1 MSNIHVLVV
10 SEENWIEKY
19 QIPDNVDLEWFDE
32 LADKPDKLMD
42 LVILDRNISRED
54 AQILKKIT
62 RGFCLY
68 ATEQV
73 DMQLKPIKLFF
84 ERKMGQYIYTGDI
97 QEFLNTLIDNRI
109 LKKDE

>member
-42 LVILDRNISRED
+42 LVILDRNID
-54 AQILKKIT
+54 
-62 RGFCLY
+62 
-68 ATEQV
+68 
-73 DMQLKPIKLFF
+73 
-84 ERKMGQYIYTGDI
+84 RKSVV
-97 QEFLNTLIDNRI
+97 
-109 LKKDE
+109 